1 VKFRKFLTDFKA
13 FAIHGNVLSLAVGVM
28 IGGAFGKI
36 TTSLVGDIFTPL
48 LSVVTG
54 GVNFSGLTLPLT
66 GDAVINYGAF
76 LTNVVDFI
84 LIAFCVF
91 LFTRLV
97 GKLMPKKPEMPAP
110 PKPPMKTC
118 PFCRMEVDALATRCP
133 HCTSVL
139 AEDHDET
146 HAHPNGNRQ

>member
-1 VKFRKFLTDFKA
+1 MKIKKFLEDFKA

-36 TTSLVGDIFTPL
+36 TTSLVNDIFTPL
-48 LSVVTG
+48 LSVITG

-66 GDAVINYGAF
+66 DETAINYGAF

-97 GKLMPKKPEMPAP
+97 GRLMPKKVETPAP
-110 PKPPMKTC
+110 PKPATKTC
-118 PFCRMEVDALATRCP
+118 PFCCLEVDLLATRCP
-133 HCTSVL
+133 HCTSAL
-139 AEDHDET
+139 EE
-146 HAHPNGNRQ
+146 